1 MKFSGDREQ
10 NHMSRSD
17 SALKKIRETPEKR
30 KRLKIIKAVAG
41 VEDSW
46 AEEVMLE
53 SLADPCGEISDFIIN
68 KLAQRE
74 NLNFDQL
81 YQKLIKPP
89 WFVKNRVLKILGL
102 KKNPFS
108 VKHIKI
114 VLDEPNVA
122 VRKTAAEVLGQ
133 IGGNDSLELLAKLTD
148 DKNPFVRKSAEEA
161 ILNASDLK
169 FT

>member
-1 MKFSGDREQ
+1 M
-10 NHMSRSD
+10 NRSD
-17 SALKKIRETPEKR
+17 SALKKIRTTPEKR
-30 KRLKIIKAVAG
+30 ERLKLIKAVAG
-41 VEDSW
+41 VEASW

-53 SLADPCGEISDFIIN
+53 SLGDPCIEISDFIIN

-74 NLNFDQL
+74 NLNLDLL
-81 YQKLIKPP
+81 YQKMTKPP
-89 WFVKNRVLKILGL
+89 WFVKNRILKILGL

-114 VLDEPNVA
+114 LLNEPNVA

-133 IGGNDSLELLAKLTD
+133 IGGNDSLELLAKLTN

-161 ILNASDLK
+161 ILNASNLK